1 MSTDVYRELQERLD
15 TYSMGFPPT
24 ESGVEIKILKRL
36 FSGEDAAMFLAL
48 TPRLEAPVEVA
59 GRLNKPEGAVASH
72 LADMADRGLLFSL
85 RKGEGVKYGAIPFVH
100 GLFEFQVQRLGRDL
114 AELVDEYWQEGFNQA
129 ILTSADYFL
138 RTVPVNR
145 AVEVTQQV
153 AAYDD
158 AREIIKKIKSIVVAP
173 CICRKQ
179 KEAIGQG
186 CGKPLEVCFMFGSMG
201 QYYLDHNMGRQVDT
215 EEALAILQQAQ
226 EAGLVT
232 QPATATNPGGMCNCC
247 GDCCG
252 VLATLNRQPKPAE
265 LVFSNHYAVLDR
277 DECVGCEVCL
287 DRCQMGALTMDDEDL
302 AVLNTD
308 RCIGCGLCVTTCPG
322 GALTLAAKTP
332 DQQRIPPSGT
342 AEQMM
347 LMAQKRGLL

>member
-1 MSTDVYRELQERLD
+1 MATDVYRQLQQQLD
-15 TYSMGFPPT
+15 TYSLGFPPT
-24 ESGVEIKILKRL
+24 ESGVEIRILKAL
-36 FSGEDAAMFLAL
+36 FSEEDAAMFLAL
-48 TPRLEAPVEVA
+48 TPRLESPEEVA
-59 GRLNKPEGAVASH
+59 GRLNKPADQVAAH
-72 LADMADRGLLFSL
+72 LSDMAGRGLLFSL
-85 RKGEGVKYGAIPFVH
+85 RKGAGVKYGAIPFVH

-114 AELVDEYWQEGFNQA
+114 AELVEEYWRDGFDRA
-129 ILTSADYFL
+129 MLTSADHFL

-153 AAYDD
+153 AAYED
-158 AREIIKKIKSIVVAP
+158 ASEILKGKKDIVVAP

-201 QYYLDHNMGRQVDT
+201 QYYLDHNLGRRVDT
-215 EEALAILQQAQ
+215 EEALAILQRAQ

-232 QPATATNPGGMCNCC
+232 QPATTTNPAGMCNCC

-277 DECVGCEVCL
+277 DECVGCEACL
-287 DRCQMGALTMDDEDL
+287 ERCQMGALTMDDQGL
-302 AVLNTD
+302 AVLNGD
-308 RCIGCGLCVTTCPG
+308 RCIGCGLCVTTCPS
-322 GALTLAAKTP
+322 GALTLAAKAP
-332 DQQRIPPSGT
+332 DLQRVPPASA